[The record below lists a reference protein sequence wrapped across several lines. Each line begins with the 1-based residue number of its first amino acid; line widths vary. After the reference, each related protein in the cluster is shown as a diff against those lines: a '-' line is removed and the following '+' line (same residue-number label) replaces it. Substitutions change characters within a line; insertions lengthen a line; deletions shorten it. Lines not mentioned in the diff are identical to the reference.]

1 MAKKQT
7 KAAVKE
13 TVVEQGFIE
22 VVEQP
27 VTVTQTATTPRVNSI
42 EKSKNTWEIKDRLYH
57 LKGKTPLSSLMKASN
72 VY

>member
-42 EKSKNTWEIKDRLYH
+42 LTKRKVTRES
-57 LKGKTPLSSLMKASN
+57 
-72 VY
+72 